1 MRFALPLLLAFTFL
15 AWLPLGAD
23 ERLLNTIAIVVN
35 DGYLTLYD
43 VKKEIAPKAPD
54 AVTDNQIAERKK
66 EITDKLVGD
75 LLMKQEIK
83 KRNITV
89 SDAELDLAI
98 ENVAER
104 NRITVDKLKEEIAG
118 QGMAWETYRN
128 EVLRRQLEILSLKR
142 DIAMATLDV
151 DETTLRDLYRRHFT
165 GGVIYSASH
174 IILQVVQGASDAD
187 IYDRIVDIHRA
198 VQNKKLTFEEAAE
211 RYSEDA
217 AARNGG
223 KLPSFRFNEMDPK
236 FSEEVAKLDTGEMSR
251 PFRSRFGWHIVRLD
265 DVEKSDPPPY
275 EQVREKV
282 RYLFYQMNQEKAFE
296 SWIKA
301 KRQSSAVKVL
311 F

>member
-1 MRFALPLLLAFTFL
+1 MRSALPLLLVPAFL
-15 AWLPLGAD
+15 VWHPLGAA
-23 ERLLNTIAIVVN
+23 ERVLNTIAIVVN

-54 AVTDNQIAERKK
+54 AVTDGQIAERKK

-75 LLMKQEIK
+75 LLVKQEIK

-118 QGMAWETYRN
+118 QGISWDTYRN

-174 IILQVVQGASDAD
+174 IVLQVVQGASDAD

-198 VQNKKLTFEEAAE
+198 VQGGKLTFEEAAQ

-236 FSEEVAKLDTGEMSR
+236 FSEEVAKLDPGEMSR

-275 EQVREKV
+275 EQVRDKV